1 MATTARAVCGQPG
14 KAGSCPAFSEGWQQH
29 LSLRPPPLPPPPAS
43 PAQPHRLSCLPLLPT
58 PSSHGASISRV
69 PLGKAGSGS
78 QASARSWFLGP
89 RALPGMPRE
98 IPARE
103 SPSGTLAA
111 AQSSAVGLC
120 RVMAAGGPRGRAFP
134 PSRSCAGTL
143 AKVPRAAGSE
153 AEVRQHLRH
162 ACAPLSAIP
171 L

>member
-58 PSSHGASISRV
+58 PNSHGASISRV

-162 ACAPLSAIP
+162 ACAPLSTIP